1 MGWTLKSGVRVPI
14 GSQKDSS
21 YSGQR
26 RFIGIYQFMPSLNK
40 IKSDLKLGVKLGLG

>member
-1 MGWTLKSGVRVPI
+1 MQI

-26 RFIGIYQFMPSLNK
+26 RFIGIYQFMSNLDK
-40 IKSDLKLGVKLGLG
+40 IKSDLKSGVKLGLG